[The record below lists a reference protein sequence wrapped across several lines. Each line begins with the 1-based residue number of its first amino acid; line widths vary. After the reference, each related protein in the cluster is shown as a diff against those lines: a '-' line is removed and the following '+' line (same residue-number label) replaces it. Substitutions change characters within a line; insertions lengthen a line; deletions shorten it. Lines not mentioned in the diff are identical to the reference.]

1 MTARLPNCRSGV
13 VVYRN
18 AAHAGAP
25 LWPALIRGEVVGV
38 IGFLV
43 RSMAAIRFLARSE
56 EGGAA
61 GAAVAGAPPRGLRV
75 ASRVAGGELP
85 LPEGGAP
92 PQPPPSAAAAAPH
105 VPGSM
110 LALLPPLSYVGQAHL
125 LTTARADPKGTI
137 PGYLVDFIAQRTPRM
152 WVQRLVGFLKK
163 RAAKGAAA
171 R

>member
-1 MTARLPNCRSGV
+1 
-13 VVYRN
+13 
-18 AAHAGAP
+18 
-25 LWPALIRGEVVGV
+25 
-38 IGFLV
+38 
-43 RSMAAIRFLARSE
+43 
-56 EGGAA
+56 
-61 GAAVAGAPPRGLRV
+61 
-75 ASRVAGGELP
+75 
-85 LPEGGAP
+85 
-92 PQPPPSAAAAAPH
+92 
-105 VPGSM
+105 M